1 MTNKEKYLAQ
11 VSKEETDTVKQARE
25 RIKNS
30 DWLIFSQKIALR
42 VLNKLDE
49 IEWSQQKLA
58 EEMNVTPQDITK
70 IVSGKENL
78 TLETITK
85 LQKALNIVILTTSNT
100 NEKIIKSKKPVFL
113 RKKTQLA

>member
-25 RIKNS
+25 HIKNS

-42 VLNKLDE
+42 VLNKLDAM
-49 IEWSQQKLA
+49 EWSQQKLA

-85 LQKALNIVILTTSNT
+85 LQKALNIVILTTSHSH
-100 NEKIIKSKKPVFL
+100 EKITDIEIINSF
-113 RKKTQLA
+113 